1 MERCGKIN
9 AVNSG
14 SESWTG
20 IGVVTG
26 FDAVVLILQ
35 WPHMRMMMRTEK
47 SNCFISYNKLGPF
60 TKLATSY
67 LEDAWEWATQADRES
82 FVGNHRAE
90 LQKISS
96 CKFIGDDL
104 QLCGNLLGEPQLFP
118 LLVKPTVCPFVASR
132 NLLLYHSLPITI
144 P

>member
-35 WPHMRMMMRTEK
+35 WPHMRMMVRTK
-47 SNCFISYNKLGPF
+47 KHIV
-60 TKLATSY
+60 
-67 LEDAWEWATQADRES
+67 
-82 FVGNHRAE
+82 FV
-90 LQKISS
+90 S
-96 CKFIGDDL
+96 
-104 QLCGNLLGEPQLFP
+104 
-118 LLVKPTVCPFVASR
+118 TVAHV
-132 NLLLYHSLPITI
+132 PITGVEGHYPSLGFPEKRNGTKDNEGI
-144 P
+144 TLDYRSFGGVRVFPRYLWIWGVFGGRKGAGHGRVARAL